1 MDASALRSDG
11 WAVGVL
17 RSQDM
22 PPSEIRT
29 VLTADDP
36 ELVRRYLELHGER
49 LEERLAD
56 QRRTLAALE
65 RLLAEL
71 AAQRSPFTAMPR

>member
-1 MDASALRSDG
+1 M
-11 WAVGVL
+11 L

-22 PPSEIRT
+22 PPNEIRA
-29 VLTADDP
+29 VLTTGDP

-65 RLLAEL
+65 RVLAES
-71 AAQRSPFTAMPR
+71 AAQRSLVTALPR